1 MLGTHPRTTM
11 KQLSLFAALLTCAC
25 VRTQP
30 VPVTFA
36 LPDSVALI
44 DGATGATVPT
54 AELLRRVDASDFVL
68 LGEVHDN
75 PVAMEVRASLIG
87 AFSARRP
94 AVVFEQIP
102 AADSALAPMAPG
114 DSVAGWLDRVGF
126 DRKGWRW
133 PMHRPVVLA
142 ALAHGRGIWGSGLS
156 REKLRAVVMQG
167 DAGAAAPLRDLMMR
181 APLDSAARAVL
192 AQDLIRGHC
201 GQLPESQLP
210 GMLSA
215 QVVRDASMTRA
226 LTLASAGGPAWLIAG
241 NGHVRSIGVPRI
253 LRVAAPGKS
262 VLVVGLLERE
272 PDGVNPAGRDMY
284 DLVITIPKVAR
295 EDPCASL
302 RRD

>member
-1 MLGTHPRTTM
+1 M
-11 KQLSLFAALLTCAC
+11 KQLSLFAGLLACAC

-44 DGATGATVPT
+44 DGATGTAVPT
-54 AELLRRVDASDFVL
+54 AELLRRVGASDFVL

-75 PVAMEVRASLIG
+75 PVAMEIRASLIG
-87 AFSARRP
+87 TFAARHP

-102 AADSALAPMAPG
+102 ATDSALAPPEPG

-133 PMHRPVVLA
+133 PMHRPVVQA
-142 ALAHGRGIWGSGLS
+142 ALAHGRGTWGSGLS
-156 REKLRAVVMQG
+156 REKLRTVVMQG
-167 DAGAAAPLRDLMMR
+167 DAGAPPPLRDLMVR
-181 APLDSAARAVL
+181 APLDSAARVVL
-192 AQDLIRGHC
+192 ARDLIDGHC

-241 NGHVRSIGVPRI
+241 NGHVRSTGVPRI

-262 VLVVGLLERE
+262 MLVVGLLERE
-272 PDGVNPAGRDMY
+272 PNGVNPAARRMY

-302 RRD
+302 RKD